1 MDLPT
6 NPAEPL
12 CLHVDLNGAFAT
24 IEQQAN
30 RLLRGKA
37 IGVAAN
43 PNRRGT
49 IISPSYEAKAF
60 GIKTGDRVFE
70 AMERYPRIQIRTPTL
85 TNTSSS
91 TSGSPASSP
100 TTHPMSPASRL
111 MRR

>member
-6 NPAEPL
+6 NPAEPP

-49 IISPSYEAKAF
+49 IISPSYEAKEF

-70 AMERYPRIQIRTPTL
+70 AMERYPRIQILHADPDKYFSS
-85 TNTSSS
+85 TSSS
-91 TSGSPASSP
+91 RAASP
-100 TTHPMSPASRL
+100 TTHPTSPPCRST
-111 MRR
+111 RR

>member
-1 MDLPT
+1 MDLPI

-49 IISPSYEAKAF
+49 IISPS
-60 GIKTGDRVFE
+60 
-70 AMERYPRIQIRTPTL
+70 
-85 TNTSSS
+85 
-91 TSGSPASSP
+91 
-100 TTHPMSPASRL
+100 
-111 MRR
+111 